1 MEGKL
6 KKTSFGTGDH
16 RSKGPL
22 EYVHSDVWGPTSVA
36 SRGGAR
42 YLVSFI
48 DDFSRKAW
56 IYLMKTKDQVFEKF
70 KAWRALV
77 EKQSGRELKILRSDN
92 GGEYTSTEFTQ
103 YCSAEGIMRHFTTP
117 GDPQSNGVAERLNMT
132 LMEKCR
138 CMRLTAGFS
147 KEFWGETA
155 TTVLHL
161 INRLP
166 SSAIGFKIP
175 EEVWTGRT
183 GDYSYMRIFGC
194 PAYAL
199 QKEDKLD
206 SRARKAVLLGYPE
219 GVKGYMLLDLET
231 QRTFVSRHVT
241 FDESPMVRPE
251 VVQSKDDSTPD
262 KPSDDS
268 PSHKLHH
275 QPTQDKDARQDEVQP
290 IAEDGVDQ
298 QDEEPPEGQNLGLR
312 RTSRTSRAIQRY
324 GEWTYLASSFALD
337 DMQSYALSM
346 EYEEPNIVGQA
357 KNSKEGAEWQLAMEE
372 EMASLYKNDTWDL
385 VKLPTD
391 RKAIGCKWV
400 FKVKESS
407 SEDGSD
413 IRFKAR
419 LVAKGFAQRKGMD
432 YNEIFSPVVRH
443 TSIRVLLAI
452 VAAEKYGA

>member
-22 EYVHSDVWGPTSVA
+22 EYVHTDVWGPTSVA
-36 SRGGAR
+36 TRGGAR
-42 YLVSFI
+42 YFVSFI

-56 IYLMKTKDQVFEKF
+56 IYLMKSKDQVFEKF

-77 EKQSGRELKILRSDN
+77 EKQSGRDLKILRSDN

-117 GDPQSNGVAERLNMT
+117 GDPQSNGVAERMNRT

-155 TTVLHL
+155 TTALHL

-175 EEVWTGRT
+175 EEVWTGRQ

-194 PAYAL
+194 AAYAL

-219 GVKGYMLLDLET
+219 GVKGYRLLDLET

-251 VVQSKDDSTPD
+251 VVQSNVDLTPD
-262 KPSDDS
+262 EPRDDS
-268 PSHKLHH
+268 PIQHTHPYPH
-275 QPTQDKDARQDEVQP
+275 
-290 IAEDGVDQ
+290 
-298 QDEEPPEGQNLGLR
+298 R
-312 RTSRTSRAIQRY
+312 R
-324 GEWTYLASSFALD
+324 
-337 DMQSYALSM
+337 
-346 EYEEPNIVGQA
+346 
-357 KNSKEGAEWQLAMEE
+357 
-372 EMASLYKNDTWDL
+372 
-385 VKLPTD
+385 
-391 RKAIGCKWV
+391 
-400 FKVKESS
+400 
-407 SEDGSD
+407 
-413 IRFKAR
+413 
-419 LVAKGFAQRKGMD
+419 
-432 YNEIFSPVVRH
+432 
-443 TSIRVLLAI
+443 
-452 VAAEKYGA
+452 